1 MSNELTIQKQREIT
15 PSTWD
20 MIKAMAPAM
29 HASRFFGVAS
39 PEQAMAIMI
48 KGHELG
54 LGLASS
60 FEFIKS
66 IQGKPA
72 LVPMGALALIQNSP
86 LCDGLKI
93 EDIKDDKGAPQMCR
107 VWMKR
112 TNGFEYTVEFS
123 MDDAKRA
130 GLVKPDSGWA
140 NYPANML
147 RWRAIGF
154 CADVVFPD
162 VLGGLKRADEYGA
175 DLTPGGDVIECQWSE
190 VQSVPIQS
198 APAGPP
204 QATLQYVTLQE
215 LLDRYGADVVLA
227 ANEGLIPA
235 TSEDVTRIA
244 DLLDAED
251 QSNVTNI

>member
-1 MSNELTIQKQREIT
+1 MSNELILSKRRELT
-15 PSTWD
+15 PSTWN
-20 MIKAMAPAM
+20 MIQAMAPAM
-29 HASRFFGVAS
+29 HAARFFDIAN

-48 KGHELG
+48 KGYELG

-60 FEFIKS
+60 FEFIKT
-66 IQGKPA
+66 IKGKPT
-72 LVPMGALALIQNSP
+72 LTPMGALALIQNSP
-86 LCDGLKI
+86 HCAGLKI
-93 EDIKDDKGAPQMCR
+93 EDLKDEKGNPQACR

-123 MDDAKRA
+123 MDDARRA
-130 GLVKPDSGWA
+130 RLVKPDGGWA

-175 DLTPGGDVIECQWSE
+175 DLTPGGDVIEVQWSE
-190 VQSVPIQS
+190 VQSTPEK
-198 APAGPP
+198 PP
-204 QATLQYVTLQE
+204 QVTLQE
-215 LLDRYGADVVLA
+215 LLDRYGADAVLA
-227 ANEGLIPA
+227 ANGGMIPA

-244 DLLDAED
+244 DMLEGSDHAI
-251 QSNVTNI
+251 NN